1 MAKFVEMVDEKKINL
16 LGINDIP
23 KEELINIA
31 KTIGLE
37 KIKQKSLELI
47 RKEIEHLGKL
57 ALAGQV

>member
-47 RKEIEHLGKL
+47 RKEIEHLEKL